1 MKRIALAAGV
11 AVLGFLAAGGA
22 EAHVFGAW
30 GGGLGEGFSHPMG
43 GLDHVL
49 AMAAAGLWAARMG
62 GRAVWA
68 LPAAFL
74 SMMAAG
80 GLFGGAGIPLPW
92 VEAGVAASVVVLGA
106 AAAWAPR
113 WPVAAGLGLAGLFAL
128 YHGHAHGAE
137 IPQTAAP
144 ALYAFGFL
152 AATALLHGVG
162 IALGQ
167 LAASSL
173 IGAKLLRGMGAAVA
187 AAGLVLWAAA

>member
-1 MKRIALAAGV
+1 MKRVVLAAGM

-30 GGGLGEGFSHPMG
+30 GGGLGEGFFHPMG

-49 AMAAAGLWAARMG
+49 AMVAVGLWAAQRG
-62 GRAVWA
+62 GRALWA

-74 SMMAAG
+74 SMMAVG

-92 VEAGVAASVVVLGA
+92 VEAGVAASVVVLGMA
-106 AAAWAPR
+106 VAWAPR
-113 WPVAAGLGLAGLFAL
+113 WPMLAGLGLVGLFAL

-152 AATALLHGVG
+152 AATALLHGAG
-162 IALGQ
+162 IALGR

-173 IGAKLLRGMGAAVA
+173 IGAKLLRGTGAAVA
-187 AAGLVLWAAA
+187 AAGFLLWAAA

>member
-1 MKRIALAAGV
+1 MKRVVLAAGM

-30 GGGLGEGFSHPMG
+30 GGGLGEGFFHPIG

-49 AMAAAGLWAARMG
+49 AMVAVGLWAAQLG
-62 GRAVWA
+62 GRALGA

-74 SMMAAG
+74 SMMAVG

-92 VEAGVAASVVVLGA
+92 VEAGAAASVVVLGMA
-106 AAAWAPR
+106 VAWALR
-113 WPVAAGLGLAGLFAL
+113 WPMLAGLGLVGLFAL

-152 AATALLHGVG
+152 AATALLHGAG
-162 IALGQ
+162 IALGR
-167 LAASSL
+167 LAASRL
-173 IGAKLLRGMGAAVA
+173 IGPKLLRGTGAAVA
-187 AAGLVLWAAA
+187 AAGVVLWMAA